1 MDVKNQIET
10 KKQAYESEKSD
21 LRDMKDILSKLK
33 AEDQAVQFTLHEVTE
48 ENETYERQVV
58 NSPER
63 IRDELREMEEDL
75 RRLRASNVSDES
87 LKNTKEHR
95 VTEIEKSIKTMTKV
109 LSLME
114 TAINDMMQYKNVK
127 NNITETKDNI
137 ASMNSEVVEL
147 NTLKTLK
154 EREITQ
160 MKDKIVKLSKTR
172 KLKEDTAYQTL
183 DQAQREYDCMLQS
196 RNDVTEEENTVREE
210 IGDIKRLN
218 EKVADEFITERD
230 HVVNTYNDLQNSVT
244 KYHDRLFGIAITN
257 QEIGGATPGKR
268 HSLSDSLFGNT
279 SVGDDSYLN
288 ENQTPGA
295 PYVRHSMSMAVPMSE

>member
-95 VTEIEKSIKTMTKV
+95 D
-109 LSLME
+109 LMLLQRLQFE
-114 TAINDMMQYKNVK
+114 TNLQILLA
-127 NNITETKDNI
+127 
-137 ASMNSEVVEL
+137 
-147 NTLKTLK
+147 K
-154 EREITQ
+154 E
-160 MKDKIVKLSKTR
+160 
-172 KLKEDTAYQTL
+172 
-183 DQAQREYDCMLQS
+183 
-196 RNDVTEEENTVREE
+196 
-210 IGDIKRLN
+210 
-218 EKVADEFITERD
+218 
-230 HVVNTYNDLQNSVT
+230 
-244 KYHDRLFGIAITN
+244 
-257 QEIGGATPGKR
+257 
-268 HSLSDSLFGNT
+268 
-279 SVGDDSYLN
+279 
-288 ENQTPGA
+288 
-295 PYVRHSMSMAVPMSE
+295 

>member
-1 MDVKNQIET
+1 
-10 KKQAYESEKSD
+10 
-21 LRDMKDILSKLK
+21 
-33 AEDQAVQFTLHEVTE
+33 
-48 ENETYERQVV
+48 
-58 NSPER
+58 
-63 IRDELREMEEDL
+63 
-75 RRLRASNVSDES
+75 
-87 LKNTKEHR
+87 
-95 VTEIEKSIKTMTKV
+95 
-109 LSLME
+109 
-114 TAINDMMQYKNVK
+114 MQYKNVK

-137 ASMNSEVVEL
+137 ASMNNEVVEL
-147 NTLKTLK
+147 NTL
-154 EREITQ
+154 
-160 MKDKIVKLSKTR
+160 KTR

-257 QEIGGATPGKR
+257 QEIGGATRGKR

-295 PYVRHSMSMAVPMSE
+295 PYVRHSMMAVPMSE